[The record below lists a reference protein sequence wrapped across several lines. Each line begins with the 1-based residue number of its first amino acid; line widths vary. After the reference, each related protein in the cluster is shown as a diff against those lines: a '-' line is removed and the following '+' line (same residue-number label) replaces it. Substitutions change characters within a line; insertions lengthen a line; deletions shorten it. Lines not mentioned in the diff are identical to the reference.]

1 MTSPH
6 DIARGIFVDLADR
19 AGSGLDSWDSEIKED
34 CINEID
40 SALREY
46 GEAEFHRGYGLGET
60 DGKKLQYCED
70 WKKADAE
77 GFRRGYNEGVHDGI
91 SDSVHCKEHSDAAYR
106 RGVEETSEIDR
117 VCRQLLR
124 VIDRATYVTEE
135 NQTPILRLLRM
146 RGVKLYKALQRSTG
160 GGE

>member
-106 RGVEETSEIDR
+106 RGYEEATEWQMKMR
-117 VCRQLLR
+117 VRDAMER
-124 VIDRATYVTEE
+124 
-135 NQTPILRLLRM
+135 NQE
-146 RGVKLYKALQRSTG
+146 G
-160 GGE
+160 GK

>member
-46 GEAEFHRGYGLGET
+46 GEAIHREIAAKQALIHGESLMLNGKVITNEEFYKQPT
-60 DGKKLQYCED
+60 DYVKE
-70 WKKADAE
+70 ADAE

-106 RGVEETSEIDR
+106 RGYEEATEWQMKMR
-117 VCRQLLR
+117 VRDAMER
-124 VIDRATYVTEE
+124 
-135 NQTPILRLLRM
+135 NQE
-146 RGVKLYKALQRSTG
+146 G
-160 GGE
+160 GK